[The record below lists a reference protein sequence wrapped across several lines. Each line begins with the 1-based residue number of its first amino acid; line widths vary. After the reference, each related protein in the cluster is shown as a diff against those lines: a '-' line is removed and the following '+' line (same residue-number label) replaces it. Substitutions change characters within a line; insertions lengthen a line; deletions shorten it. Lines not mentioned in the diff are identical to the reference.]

1 MSNISLA
8 QGNSGFIP
16 ELEQN
21 ILGALLRGGE
31 HRVALSRLE
40 PLHFVEPLHG
50 EIFETIRAAYDAYG
64 TTTMP
69 VVAKMIPAQIATDFK
84 AATGMPLNTYLAQCV
99 SNTTYEPA
107 TSRQGAKA
115 VIQQWARI
123 SLGREAVLLAH
134 AASDTGAD
142 PLQLARA
149 LGAQVDEV
157 TSHLRRGHRGRTRFR
172 ISEAA
177 NAALVAAREARERK
191 GLVGITS
198 GLIDLDRAMGGF
210 LRRDLIVIAARP
222 SMGKTT
228 LATSISKASARSGV
242 GVGMFSMEMDA
253 AKLGARYV
261 SDLAHDRGYQIPYQ
275 HVITGQ
281 ISEDDERVIA
291 EAAAEYQSLPF
302 WVEDAAGI
310 TMSEIRAKT
319 DAMLAEAEDAGT
331 PLGMLVLDHLT
342 KIKPSG
348 RYAGQRTNEVG
359 EITDG
364 LKELAR
370 EHDLAVVLL
379 SQLNRGVEGRDDK
392 RPQLMDLRDSGTIE
406 QDADAVLFL
415 YREAYYLE
423 KSPPTDAGKLMDW
436 QVDMHAVRNKGEL
449 AIAKQRNGPL
459 KTIDLYMDMACSAV
473 RNAAREH

>member
-1 MSNISLA
+1 MRID
-8 QGNSGFIP
+8 QPGFIP
-16 ELEQN
+16 EIEQN
-21 ILGALLRGGE
+21 LIGALLRGGD
-31 HRVALSRLE
+31 HRAALARLE
-40 PLHFVEPLHG
+40 ELHFVEPIHQVVFG
-50 EIFETIRAAYDAYG
+50 AIRKAHEAYG

-69 VVAKMIPAQIATDFK
+69 TVVRIIPAQTATDFK
-84 AATGMPLNTYLAQCV
+84 AATGRTLNAYLAECV
-99 SNTTYEPA
+99 TNTTYEPA
-107 TSRQGAKA
+107 TSRTGAKA
-115 VIQQWARI
+115 VLSQWARI
-123 SLGREAVLLAH
+123 NLGQEAGMLAL
-134 AASDTGAD
+134 AAADPGAD
-142 PLQLARA
+142 PLQLARI
-149 LGAQVDEV
+149 LGSQVDEV

-177 NAALVAAREARERK
+177 DAALVAAREARERQ

-228 LATSISKASARSGV
+228 LATGISTAAARSGV

-261 SDLAHDRGYQIPYQ
+261 SDIAHDRGHRIPYQ
-275 HVITGQ
+275 SIITGQ
-281 ISEDDERVIA
+281 ISADDDYTIEQANA
-291 EAAAEYQSLPF
+291 EFRNLPF
-302 WVEDAAGI
+302 WVEDAAGL

-319 DAMLAEAEDAGT
+319 ESMLADAEETGT

-342 KIKPSG
+342 KIRPSQ
-348 RYAGQRTNEVG
+348 RYAGNRANEVG

-392 RPQLMDLRDSGTIE
+392 RPQLMDLRDSGNIE

-423 KSPPTDAGKLMDW
+423 KSPPTDPAKMIDW
-436 QVDMHAVRNKGEL
+436 QADLHAVRNKGEL
-449 AIAKQRNGPL
+449 AIGKQRNGPL
-459 KTIDLYMDMACSAV
+459 STIPLFMDVACSAV
-473 RNAAREH
+473 RNAARELHHG

>member
-1 MSNISLA
+1 MSNLDLA
-8 QGNSGFIP
+8 QANPGFIP
-16 ELEQN
+16 EIEQN

-31 HRVALSRLE
+31 HRAALARLE
-40 PLHFVEPLHG
+40 EQHFVEPLHG
-50 EIFETIRAAYDAYG
+50 EVYRAICAAHSTYG
-64 TTTMP
+64 STTMP
-69 VVAKMIPAQIATDFK
+69 VVAKMIPAQVAADFK
-84 AATGMPLNTYLAQCV
+84 SATGMALNTYLAQCIGG
-99 SNTTYEPA
+99 TTYEPA
-107 TSRQGAKA
+107 TSRTGAKA
-115 VIQQWARI
+115 VITQWARV
-123 SLGREAVLLAH
+123 SLGREARLLAD
-134 AASDTGAD
+134 AAADTSAD
-142 PLQLARA
+142 PLQLARI
-149 LGAQVDEV
+149 LGAQVDEL
-157 TSHLRRGHRGRTRFR
+157 TSHLRRGQRGRTRFR

-177 NAALVAAREARERK
+177 NAALVAAREARQRK

-210 LRRDLIVIAARP
+210 LRRDLVVIAARP

-228 LATSISKASARSGV
+228 LATSMATAAARSGV

-253 AKLGARYV
+253 AKLGARFV

-275 HVITGQ
+275 NIITGQ
-281 ISEDDERVIA
+281 ISEDDE
-291 EAAAEYQSLPF
+291 AAIMAATAEYQSLPF
-302 WVEDAAGI
+302 WVEDAAGL

-319 DAMLAEAEDAGT
+319 DAMLAEAEEAGT

-359 EITDG
+359 EVTDG

-423 KSPPTDAGKLMDW
+423 KSPPTDAGKMMDW
-436 QVDMHAVRNKGEL
+436 QADLHAVRNKGEL

-459 KTIDLYMDMACSAV
+459 KTIDLFMDMSCSAV
-473 RNAAREH
+473 RNAAREF

>member
-1 MSNISLA
+1 MSGLG
-8 QGNSGFIP
+8 QGNPGFIP
-16 ELEQN
+16 EIEQN
-21 ILGALLRGGE
+21 LLGALLRGGD
-31 HRVALSRLE
+31 HRAAMARLE
-40 PLHFVEPLHG
+40 EQHFIEPVHQAVFGAILKAH
-50 EIFETIRAAYDAYG
+50 ECYG

-69 VVAKMIPAQIATDFK
+69 TVAKIIPSQLAADFK
-84 AATGMPLNTYLAQCV
+84 AATGMTLNAYLAECV
-99 SNTTYEPA
+99 TGTTYEPA
-107 TSRQGAKA
+107 TSRTGAKA
-115 VIQQWARI
+115 VLSQWARLN
-123 SLGREAVLLAH
+123 LGHEAGMLAS
-134 AASDTGAD
+134 AAADPGAD
-142 PLQLARA
+142 PLQLARI
-149 LGAQVDEV
+149 LGSHVDEV
-157 TSHLRRGHRGRTRFR
+157 TSHLRGGRRGKTRFR

-177 NAALVAAREARERK
+177 DAALVAAREARERQ

-210 LRRDLIVIAARP
+210 LRRDLIIIAARP

-228 LATSISKASARSGV
+228 LATSISTAAARSGV

-261 SDLAHDRGYQIPYQ
+261 SDIAHDRGYRVPYQ
-275 HVITGQ
+275 SIITGQ
-281 ISEDDERVIA
+281 ISETDEQAITS
-291 EAAAEYQSLPF
+291 AATEYRRLPF
-302 WVEDAAGI
+302 WVEDAAGLS
-310 TMSEIRAKT
+310 MPDIRAKT
-319 DAMLAEAEDAGT
+319 DAMLAEAEEAGT

-342 KIKPSG
+342 KIKPSP
-348 RYAGQRTNEVG
+348 RYAGNRTNEVG
-359 EITDG
+359 EVTDG

-423 KSPPTDAGKLMDW
+423 KSPPSDPAKLMDW
-436 QVDMHAVRNKGEL
+436 QADLHAVRNKGEL

-459 KTIDLYMDMACSAV
+459 KTIDLFMDVACSAV
-473 RNAAREH
+473 RNAAREY